1 MEPFWVYIDSPL
13 GLIEIGATADGIS
26 SLLFVEQRRSTSLSS
41 PLLEMAQA
49 QLDEYFSGRR
59 RQFDLPFDLHGSAFQ
74 QRVWAQVN
82 KIPYGQTLS
91 YADIARALGNPR
103 STRAVGMAVGKN
115 PVAILV
121 PCHRVIGSDGSLTGY
136 GGGLWRKTWLL
147 RHEGCWSG

>member
-1 MEPFWVYIDSPL
+1 MEPFWVYMDSPL

-59 RQFDLPFDLHGSAFQ
+59 RQFDLPLDLHGSAFQ